1 MFRVIFFRESI
12 SLTKFF
18 YPFVVFLSVLVSCT
32 HKPDV
37 HTPDDLVMHFP
48 IYSKVSSNVFLATS
62 SSADGKY
69 DFGRLSMIKLDA
81 ISSGISPQ
89 KGSGILNQEQEIS
102 SVLIPKESGPLEVS
116 SDGSLLMFTLVK
128 DQAIVFMPFNEKLD
142 CKKDEIASK
151 CQNVVTHSV
160 SIHEPSSIASL
171 TSGGQNFAIAGSLS
185 ESQIEI
191 VSFNGSVAKTE
202 QKHELSQILETIK
215 KNKQTAFSIRQIK
228 IDNNSPTLDTFI
240 LLEEQKVLGFEHRVA
255 KNTYLIKAK
264 WDVLINQ
271 TSLKNSD
278 VDIWDLRSEM
288 GVNQAVDF
296 VIDNASNQ
304 LILLASRPEILFKIN
319 LANKDLLKQTN
330 VCKGASMLAF
340 DKVNNQLYVPCFYD
354 DTVIK
359 IAQNTFLTTA
369 ISARIPGGPLFISV
383 DSKRNLVL
391 VSSFNQG
398 VVEVLG
404 SQLEP
409 YGYLFN
415 KAPKNRVGS

>member
-1 MFRVIFFRESI
+1 M
-12 SLTKFF
+12 TKFF
-18 YPFVVFLSVLVSCT
+18 YPFVVFISLLVSCT

-37 HTPDDLVMHFP
+37 HTPDELVMHFP

-69 DFGRLSMIKLDA
+69 DFGRLSLMKLDA
-81 ISSGISPQ
+81 ISSGISAQ
-89 KGSGILNQEQEIS
+89 KGSGILNQEQEVS

-128 DQAIVFMPFNEKLD
+128 DQAIVFLPFNEKLD
-142 CKKDEIASK
+142 CKKNELVSQ
-151 CQNVVTHSV
+151 CPNVVTHSV
-160 SIHEPSSIASL
+160 SIHEPSSIASV
-171 TSGGQNFAIAGSLS
+171 TSGGQNFVIAGSLS
-185 ESQIEI
+185 EPQIEI

-202 QKHELSQILETIK
+202 QIHELSKILEKTK
-215 KNKQTAFSIRQIK
+215 KKKEIAFSIRQINV
-228 IDNNSPTLDTFI
+228 DHNSLALDTFI
-240 LLEEQKVLGFEHRVA
+240 LLEEQKVLGSEYRVA
-255 KNTYLIKAK
+255 RNTYIIKAK

-271 TSLKNSD
+271 TSLKKSD
-278 VDIWDLRSEM
+278 VEIWDLRSEM
-288 GVNQAVDF
+288 GINQAVDF
-296 VIDNASNQ
+296 VIDSAKNE
-304 LILLASRPEILFKIN
+304 LVLLASRPEMLVKIN
-319 LANKDLLKQTN
+319 LANKGVLNETN
-330 VCKGASMLAF
+330 ICKGASMLAL
-340 DKVNNQLYVPCFYD
+340 DEVNNQLYVPCFYD

-359 IAQNTFLTTA
+359 IAQDTFLTTA

-409 YGYLFN
+409 YGYLFK